1 VSQPKL
7 HIVTG
12 KGGVGKTRCSIL
24 LSERLGIESLVGKK
38 SDLERE
44 NNSLGVSGK
53 IFLEISNRELLEAL
67 LEEIIPFKKIA
78 DWASAS
84 SLLQNIVFLAPQL
97 DQLLLLYEL
106 LKKSTKESILYDGP
120 STGNFKALLDAA
132 PTAQRMFRSGKLK
145 TFADQILKEMTRICV
160 WNISLPENS
169 ALHESQEISDYLKEF
184 QPQIKER
191 RVLNRCHQK
200 PQIEG
205 FDWEQPW
212 RDFAFTRP
220 ERELERTR
228 KISYEFRALE
238 GDRRL

>member
-1 VSQPKL
+1 MSQPKL

-24 LSERLGIESLVGKK
+24 LSEKLGLESVVGKK
-38 SDLERE
+38 LDLERE
-44 NNSLGVSGK
+44 NESLGVLGK
-53 IFLEISNRELLEAL
+53 HFLEISNRELLEAL

-106 LKKSTKESILYDGP
+106 LQRSSDRGILYDGP

-132 PTAQRMFRSGKLK
+132 PTAQKMFQSGKLR
-145 TFADQILKEMTRICV
+145 TFSDQILKQMERICV

-169 ALHESQEISDYLKEF
+169 SLHESKEITAYLQEF
-184 QPQIKER
+184 HPQIESYR
-191 RVLNRCHQK
+191 ILNRYHQK

-205 FDWEQPW
+205 FDWEEPW
-212 RDFAFTRP
+212 KAFAFTRP
-220 ERELERTR
+220 ERELERTGE
-228 KISYEFRALE
+228 ISFEFRILE
-238 GDRRL
+238 GDFRI